1 MQVERNMKKDRR
13 IAIKIIK
20 LLTPNCG
27 RNRLSAGTTVE
38 AALVIPLYVYAVM
51 AVMYVMQI
59 VSVKNDISVAA
70 YNSIRTMSK
79 YYYGYEAFT
88 DAHNPIPVTT
98 AYVCMMSEL
107 GVDYGKD
114 NNIIGG
120 SAGII
125 LLGSEMPDE
134 DGTISI
140 TIRYSIK
147 NPFDVFGIGIVT
159 VNQTCKSQ
167 AWLGENRIST
177 DILNNKREQEVYITE
192 YGNVYHLTADC
203 TYIDLS
209 VKKVDRSSLTAMR
222 NKAGKKYSVCEICGK
237 KQTNGDVYITDYG
250 DRYHTD
256 ENCRGLSRNVIKV
269 PLSYVKNMRVCSK
282 CKEEQH

>member
-1 MQVERNMKKDRR
+1 MEKDRR

-20 LLTPNCG
+20 SLTPNCG
-27 RNRLSAGTTVE
+27 RNRLPAGTTVE

-51 AVMYVMQI
+51 AVMYVMKI

-79 YYYGYEAFT
+79 YYYGYEMLT
-88 DAHNPIPVTT
+88 DAQNQFPVTT
-98 AYVCMMSEL
+98 AYACMMSEL
-107 GVDYGKD
+107 GADYGKN
-114 NNIIGG
+114 NNIVGG

-125 LLGSEMPDE
+125 LVGSEMPDE

-159 VNQTCKSQ
+159 VKQTCKSQ
-167 AWLGENRIST
+167 AWLGGDRISA
-177 DILNNKREQEVYITE
+177 DILNNKREQEVFITD
-192 YGNVYHLTADC
+192 YGNVYHLTAEC

-209 VKKVDRSSLTAMR
+209 VKKVDESSLAAIR
-222 NKAGKKYSVCEICGK
+222 NKSGKKYSACEICGK
-237 KQTNGDVYITDYG
+237 GQTNGGVYITDYG
-250 DRYHTD
+250 ERYHTN
-256 ENCRGLSRNVIKV
+256 ESCRGLSRSVIKV
-269 PLSYVKNMRVCSK
+269 PLSYVKGMRICSK
-282 CKEEQH
+282 CKGEQH

>member
-1 MQVERNMKKDRR
+1 MKKDRR

-20 LLTPNCG
+20 SLTPNCG
-27 RNRLSAGTTVE
+27 RNRLPAGATVE

-59 VSVKNDISVAA
+59 ISVKNDISVAA
-70 YNSIRTMSK
+70 YNSIRTMAK
-79 YYYGYEAFT
+79 YYYGYETLT
-88 DAHNPIPVTT
+88 DAKSPIPVTT

-107 GVDYGKD
+107 GADYGKD

-125 LLGSEMPDE
+125 LIGSEMPDN

-159 VNQTCKSQ
+159 VKQTCKSQ
-167 AWLGENRIST
+167 AWLGEDRISA
-177 DILNNKREQEVYITE
+177 DILTNKREQEVFITE
-192 YGNVYHLTADC
+192 YGNVYHLTAEC

-209 VKKVDRSSLTAMR
+209 VKKADKSSLAVIR
-222 NKAGKKYSVCEICGK
+222 NKAGKKYIACEICGEG
-237 KQTNGDVYITDYG
+237 QTKEGVYITDYG
-250 DRYHTD
+250 ERYHTD
-256 ENCRGLSRNVIKV
+256 ENCKGLSRSIIKV
-269 PLSYVKNMRVCSK
+269 PLSYVKSMRICSK
-282 CKEEQH
+282 CKDEQY